1 MTIDVVVVPIR
12 IDALLLDHD
21 HTVYG
26 PTADFTR
33 LPFWLQADGT
43 YKDFNADSPFL
54 SSSVLARPFD
64 SEGLY
69 LKAGVHLHW
78 ALPDPF
84 TRIVTKPPATDRSQT
99 GIANPASNQ
108 PDGSMYVPPTP
119 NRWLVTKR
127 TDTTPAIV
135 MAQWIVESDYLFPAS
150 TPDKASPGDGAVA
163 FPLFNTDDR
172 DGTARAL
179 SESGRAPWR
188 RMGRAVNAAGWTES
202 STSNPGGYLPRAG
215 RLTALG
221 WGDPSFSVYYPNCHS
236 IFGLFDGDTS
246 DHNNDHDTVYEVIGW
261 HSDADA
267 DILAVGSEVF
277 DTAGFLLRRSDATT
291 VSASGP
297 DDAAWQAA
305 VSGALAGANGPKL
318 WRQAL
323 ENEHGWS
330 LPDTAPVAFRSVF
343 VGRLKVPAKAHWRNA
358 AAGKTGN
365 PVDKLAIANTGT
377 EALSALLATDQPS
390 GGCTAHQTEDRLEA
404 VQLDSLLSAHGVDA
418 GYKLGALRH
427 AKGFAPIDAGT
438 IWTVRPINT
447 SQNDRAPGEAPA
459 PTGPEP
465 SEIEIAVKLDELNRR
480 QAEVDQAAAVLVSMR
495 RRLYA
500 DWCLYQGASYPPE
513 EERESLPEA
522 DRVAAFL
529 ESAALPAVDKAQ
541 LALAQ
546 AVEDLAA
553 AKAALKHTLPADRE
567 LRTRPA
573 PRYWKPA
580 DPVLMMAGKGLR
592 ATPRHGH
599 GSNTLLSCFAV
610 SASDPFNPASVQ
622 AAVAGLAIDTQD
634 WTEEPAWHPFMF
646 EWEAEVQ
653 PLAKAGAANLGATGY
668 GPNFLTDSFTL
679 SDGSATGLTA
689 ATPETGIATP
699 DLALGSLIPSDLGTS
714 ATVVSG
720 RSLLSPHATRVY
732 GQNLSAWLRKHAD
745 PSQLPQRAYLETWAP
760 TGQPQPRTMKR
771 LVRDGGA
778 LRLLQQEWI
787 MHLGWRDAPPNGAS
801 SLALAPRTDADA
813 RLTADFNEM
822 KSILLQLGEPERH
835 IQSQALSGFHE
846 ALVAQNR
853 VAQLPLADPLSF
865 PGKRGLVDKVRAA
878 VGRHTLTSPMPEKA
892 FLPMR
897 AGRMTISRVRVVDTF
912 GQTQDLVNRGEA
924 AQKGLRSAMSYGGE
938 HAVAGWSWLPPRLC
952 QPARLD
958 FRWLVAGSDSVEM
971 NAHPITSPIC
981 GWLLP
986 NNLDGTLQVH
996 DETGTVLGIL
1006 EPVDVAGNGTA
1017 KRLQWR
1023 VRPSATR
1030 PVYPNTIADPT
1041 LRRVVNWLIERESAE
1056 AASGQTSSFLDAFL
1070 IALDRAQEN
1079 IHPAEFK
1086 AHQSL
1091 ALLMGRPL
1099 AVVRAKLGISLQG
1112 LPAADHTW
1120 TAFRKD
1126 LRRWEMGKRAGD
1138 ILAAAADTLTKAKAA
1153 LNSTSPPSDILQQ
1166 YLTAREQTVRAA
1178 QALHELRMVQEPG
1191 ADPTA
1196 GLDLTDPTTD
1206 NPPRL
1211 PARIDY
1217 LTGLV
1222 TELKELADAAADGY
1236 GRSTDGFEHV
1246 KAPVRLGEW
1255 KQLEDGLAGY
1265 WLQDDKGK
1273 LGDTYFASQAD
1284 TPNSAAIR
1292 THAAGAPFTIPIAP
1306 ADDPVTVV
1314 MLVDPSGPVHAT
1326 CGLLPT
1332 KAISIP
1338 PEHYARALRA
1348 IQVFFLSAP
1357 ILTRPD
1363 KITLPLPDE
1372 PGYRWSFVS
1381 QAPGGHWIETQNLAR
1396 PKPGAHFHDPL
1407 HIVEGW
1413 LRLDPDPDE

>member
-1 MTIDVVVVPIR
+1 MAIGVVVVPLR
-12 IDALLLDHD
+12 IDALLLKSD

-33 LPFWLQADGT
+33 LPFWLKGGDT
-43 YKDFNADSPFL
+43 SKDFNADSPFL
-54 SSSVLARPFD
+54 SSSVLARPFE
-64 SEGLY
+64 SEGLS
-69 LKAGVHLHW
+69 LKAGAHLHW
-78 ALPDPF
+78 ALPDAF
-84 TRIVTKPPATDRSQT
+84 TRIVTKPPATERSQT

-108 PDGSMYVPPTP
+108 PDGSMVVPPAP

-127 TDTTPAIV
+127 NDSTKAIV
-135 MAQWIVESDYLFPAS
+135 AQWIVESDYLFPAS

-163 FPLFNTDDR
+163 FPQFNTDDR
-172 DGTARAL
+172 DGTAQAL
-179 SESGRAPWR
+179 TRSGKAPWR
-188 RMGRAVNAAGWTES
+188 RMGRTVNAAGWTES
-202 STSNPGGYLPRAG
+202 STANPGSYLPMAG

-221 WGDPSFSVYYPNCHS
+221 WGDPNFSVYYPNCHS
-236 IFGLFDGDTS
+236 IFGLFDGDAS
-246 DHNNDHDTVYEVIGW
+246 HPDVDPDTVYPHVYEVIGW
-261 HSDADA
+261 HSDPEA

-277 DTAGFLLRRSDATT
+277 DTAGFLLRRSDPTT
-291 VSASGP
+291 VTASGP
-297 DDAAWQAA
+297 GDAAWQAK
-305 VSGALAGANGPKL
+305 VSEALAGANGPKL

-323 ENEHGWS
+323 EDEHGWS
-330 LPDTAPVAFRSVF
+330 LPDAAPVAFRSIF
-343 VGRLKVPAKAHWRNA
+343 VGQLKIPAQPLWPSPA
-358 AAGKTGN
+358 AREGVDS
-365 PVDKLAIANTGT
+365 VDKLAIANTGT
-377 EALSALLATDQPS
+377 EALSALLAHDQRS
-390 GGCTAHQTEDRLEA
+390 DGRTAHQTEDRLEA
-404 VQLDSLLSAHGVDA
+404 VQLDALLAAHSVDA
-418 GYKLGALRH
+418 GYKLGELRH
-427 AKGFAPIDAGT
+427 AKGFAPVDAGT
-438 IWTVRPINT
+438 IWTVRPIPK
-447 SQNDRAPGEAPA
+447 SQNDTPKVAAPA
-459 PTGPEP
+459 PAAHGA
-465 SEIEIAVKLDELNRR
+465 SEIDIALKLDALNRR
-480 QAEVDQAAAVLVSMR
+480 QAHVDQATAVLVSMR

-529 ESAALPAVDKAQ
+529 ESAALPAVEKAQ
-541 LALAQ
+541 VALAQ
-546 AVEDLAA
+546 AVEQLAA
-553 AKAALKHTLPADRE
+553 AKAELKLALPADRE

-573 PRYWKPA
+573 PRYWKPT

-592 ATPRHGH
+592 TTPRHGH
-599 GSNTLLSCFAV
+599 GSNTRLSCFAV
-610 SASDPFNPASVQ
+610 STSEISPTSIQ
-622 AAVAGLAIDTQD
+622 EAVTGLSIEPQD
-634 WTEEPAWHPFMF
+634 WTEEPLWHPFMF

-653 PLAKAGAANLGATGY
+653 PLAKAGAANPGATGY
-668 GPNFLTDSFTL
+668 APNVLTDSFAL

-699 DLALGSLIPSDLGTS
+699 DLALGSLIPGDLGTS

-732 GQNLSAWLRKHAD
+732 AQNLAAWLLKHAD
-745 PSQLPQRAYLETWAP
+745 PSKLPQRAYLETWP
-760 TGQPQPRTMKR
+760 PGHPQPRTLKR

-778 LRLLQQEWI
+778 LRLLQQQWI
-787 MHLGWRDAPPNGAS
+787 MHLGWPDPTPEPSTGPV
-801 SLALAPRTDADA
+801 LAPRSDANA
-813 RLTADFNEM
+813 QLKADFTDM
-822 KSILLQLGEPERH
+822 KSKLRQLDDFP

-846 ALVAQNR
+846 ALLAQDR
-853 VAQLPLADPLSF
+853 VAQLPLADPFCF
-865 PGKRGLVDKVRAA
+865 PGREGLVDRVRTA
-878 VGRHTLTSPMPEKA
+878 VGRHTLTSPMPDKA
-892 FLPMR
+892 FLPVR

-912 GQTQDLVNRGEA
+912 GQTHDMVSRGEA
-924 AQKGLRSAMSYGGE
+924 VQKGLRSAMSHGGE
-938 HAVAGWSWLPPRLC
+938 HAGAGWSWLPPRLC

-996 DETGTVLGIL
+996 DETGAVLGIL
-1006 EPVDVAGNGTA
+1006 EQVDVIEQDRTA

-1030 PVYPNTIADPT
+1030 PVYPDTIADPT
-1041 LRRVVNWLIERESAE
+1041 LQRVVKWLIARENGQ
-1056 AASGQTSSFLDAFL
+1056 AAAGQTSSFLDVFL
-1070 IALDRAQEN
+1070 TALDRAQEN

-1112 LPAADHTW
+1112 LPAVDHTW

-1138 ILAAAADTLTKAKAA
+1138 LLAAAADNLNQAKAA
-1153 LNSTSPPSDILQQ
+1153 LHSTSPPSDIMQQ
-1166 YLTAREQTVRAA
+1166 YQQARELTLRAA
-1178 QALHELRMVQEPG
+1178 QGLHELRSGHHP
-1191 ADPTA
+1191 APDPTV
-1196 GLDLTDPTTD
+1196 GLDMIDPAKD
-1206 NPPRL
+1206 NPAPL

-1217 LTGLV
+1217 LSGFV
-1222 TELKELADAAADGY
+1222 AELQGLADAAADGY
-1236 GRSTDGFEHV
+1236 GRSTDGFEQV
-1246 KAPVRLGEW
+1246 KIPIRLGEW
-1255 KQLEDGLAGY
+1255 QQLEDGLAGY
-1265 WLQDDKGK
+1265 WLQDEMGE

-1284 TPNSAAIR
+1284 TPASTAIR
-1292 THAAGAPFTIPIAP
+1292 THATGAPFTIPIAP
-1306 ADDPVTVV
+1306 ADDPATVV
-1314 MLVDPSGPVHAT
+1314 MLVDPCGPVHAT

-1338 PEHYARALRA
+1338 PEHYASALRA

-1357 ILTRPD
+1357 ILTQPD
-1363 KITLPLPDE
+1363 KITLPLPEE

-1381 QAPGGHWIETQNLAR
+1381 QAPGGHWIETPNIAQ

-1413 LRLDPDPDE
+1413 MRLDPDE